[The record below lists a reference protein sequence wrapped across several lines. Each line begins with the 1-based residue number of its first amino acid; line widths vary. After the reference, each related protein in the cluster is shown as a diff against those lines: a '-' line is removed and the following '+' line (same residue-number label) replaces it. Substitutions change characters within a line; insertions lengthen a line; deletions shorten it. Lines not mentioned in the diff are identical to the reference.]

1 MGAVLAVCLAA
12 VGFASRRFPGKGWSA
27 LADFSIEASIVAA
40 LYSVWQ
46 LIGSVVSAGS
56 AGAIAHGRWVMR
68 VEHAMHL
75 PGELG
80 WQRAILGNRLL
91 VEANNAFYAVVH
103 VPALGI
109 FLVWLF
115 VRHREHYADIRNV
128 LAILTLACFLIHLV
142 PVAPPR
148 LLSGTGFVDTGLRY
162 HQSVYGPVGTGISDQ
177 VSAMPSVH
185 IAWAALIAWGVIKVS
200 SSRWRWLILAH
211 PVLTMVVVVVTA
223 NHFWLDGLVGAALII
238 PAAYA
243 AAAARM
249 VFGWA
254 RPGAQAPALAPALA
268 ASESPLSSRRQERP
282 VPIAARE

>member
-1 MGAVLAVCLAA
+1 LWLSWNMGAVLAACLAG
-12 VGFASRRFPGKGWSA
+12 VGLATRRLPGKGWSV

-46 LIGSVVSAGS
+46 LIGSIVSAGS
-56 AGAIAHGRWVMR
+56 AGAFTHGRWVMQ

-75 PGELG
+75 PSELG
-80 WQRAILGNRLL
+80 WQRAILGSRPL
-91 VEANNAFYAVVH
+91 VETSNAFYAIVH

-115 VRHREHYADIRNV
+115 VRHRDDYADIRNV

-148 LLSGTGFVDTGLRY
+148 LLGGTGFVDTGLRY

-185 IAWAALIAWGVIKVS
+185 IAWAALVAWGVIKVS
-200 SSRWRWLILAH
+200 RSRWRWLILAH
-211 PVLTMVVVVVTA
+211 PFLTMVVVVVTA

-238 PAAYA
+238 PAAYLA
-243 AAAARM
+243 WAARL
-249 VFGWA
+249 VL
-254 RPGAQAPALAPALA
+254 RQDRQGAQEPAVAPAPALA
-268 ASESPLSSRRQERP
+268 SQSP
-282 VPIAARE
+282 

>member
-1 MGAVLAVCLAA
+1 MGAGLAACLAA
-12 VGFASRRFPGKGWSA
+12 VGLAARRYPGKGWSA

-40 LYSVWQ
+40 LYTVWQ
-46 LIGSVVSAGS
+46 LIGSVVSGGS
-56 AGAIAHGRWVMR
+56 AGALAHGRWVIR

-75 PGELG
+75 PSELT

-91 VEANNAFYAVVH
+91 VEASNAFYAIVH

-115 VRHREHYADIRNV
+115 VRHREDYADIRNV

-185 IAWAALIAWGVIKVS
+185 IAWAALIAWGVIRVS
-200 SSRWRWLILAH
+200 SSRWRWLVLAH

-243 AAAARM
+243 AWAGRMAFGLAR
-249 VFGWA
+249 
-254 RPGAQAPALAPALA
+254 RGAQPSAVAPALASQSLLR
-268 ASESPLSSRRQERP
+268 ERLQERR
-282 VPIAARE
+282 VPIPARE

>member
-1 MGAVLAVCLAA
+1 MGAVLAACLAG
-12 VGFASRRFPGKGWSA
+12 VGLATRRFPGKGWSV

-46 LIGSVVSAGS
+46 LIGSIVSAGS
-56 AGAIAHGRWVMR
+56 AGAFAHGRWVMQ
-68 VEHAMHL
+68 VEQAMHL
-75 PGELG
+75 PSELS
-80 WQRAILGNRLL
+80 WQRAIIGNRLL
-91 VEANNAFYAVVH
+91 VEASNAFYAIVH

-115 VRHREHYADIRNV
+115 VRHRDDYADIRNV

-185 IAWAALIAWGVIKVS
+185 IAWAALIAWAVIKIS
-200 SSRWRWLILAH
+200 SSRWRWLVLGH

-223 NHFWLDGLVGAALII
+223 NHFWLDGLLGAALII
-238 PAAYA
+238 PAAYVA
-243 AAAARM
+243 WAGRL
-249 VFGWA
+249 VFS
-254 RPGAQAPALAPALA
+254 RDRRGAQQPTVAPALV
-268 ASESPLSSRRQERP
+268 SPRP
-282 VPIAARE
+282 

>member
-1 MGAVLAVCLAA
+1 MAA
-12 VGFASRRFPGKGWSA
+12 RRAGGRGWSGI
-27 LADFSIEASIVAA
+27 ADFCIEASIVAA

-46 LIGSVVSAGS
+46 LIGTIVTTGSV
-56 AGAIAHGRWVMR
+56 GAIAHGRWVLSA
-68 VEHAMHL
+68 EKWMHL
-75 PGELG
+75 PSELS
-80 WQRAILGNRLL
+80 WQRTILGNRLL
-91 VEANNAFYAVVH
+91 VEASNVFYAVVH

-115 VRHREHYADIRNV
+115 LRHRDQYPEIRNV
-128 LAILTLACFLIHLV
+128 LAILTLACFVIHLI

-148 LLSGTGFVDTGLRY
+148 LLGGTGFVDTGLRY

-200 SSRWRWLILAH
+200 SSRWRWLILLH

-223 NHFWLDGLVGAALII
+223 NHFWLDGLVATILIV

-243 AAAARM
+243 AWAGQLL
-249 VFGWA
+249 FGRSTQNQPSRLPA
-254 RPGAQAPALAPALA
+254 PVAPALA
-268 ASESPLSSRRQERP
+268 SQGR
-282 VPIAARE
+282 